1 MGATPFW
8 WNPVAPG
15 CQEIALDATEQQ
27 KQVNPA
33 FTLTYGRF
41 WILLDE
47 RMVALPGLEPGLSA
61 LRGRRVN
68 QLHHNAIVVHPNIA
82 PSSHNPTVR
91 HRRAIQHCAIFA
103 HYNIAP
109 SSRAG
114 GCFLQCRFNYT
125 SGTIPT
131 QPSRRYR
138 AKAVSGYSIAGKYGD
153 PSPSASSGS
162 G

>member
-68 QLHHNAIVVHPNIA
+68 QLHHNAIVVH
-82 PSSHNPTVR
+82 S
-91 HRRAIQHCAIFA
+91 
-103 HYNIAP
+103 YIAP
-109 SSRAG
+109 SSRNPTWHILHAQEDDFSSAG
-114 GCFLQCRFNYT
+114 
-125 SGTIPT
+125 STIPAAAAPLNRS
-131 QPSRRYR
+131 QARL
-138 AKAVSGYSIAGKYGD
+138 V
-153 PSPSASSGS
+153 
-162 G
+162 